1 MNAVVFYFRCIF
13 IFKNSMFL
21 IVIAHV
27 NDLLLSRFC
36 FSGRSALLKPED
48 IQKYSEQNKAINEL
62 FLKTGYDCAVQQNR
76 RQSNEK

>member
-27 NDLLLSRFC
+27 NDLLLSLSLSFPFLLQRTF
-36 FSGRSALLKPED
+36 RSAE
-48 IQKYSEQNKAINEL
+48 
-62 FLKTGYDCAVQQNR
+62 T
-76 RQSNEK
+76 